1 MQFIAKNYREVILL
15 YCSKAF
21 LLQIVKM
28 SLFSTP
34 KKEDAIA
41 GNGAAVVD
49 IKCENSETTS
59 GMEVVTENN
68 KENVEETA
76 NKTFLDDIK
85 VEAVG
90 KEEKET
96 DDGENTKDGNVLERK
111 VVILNIDKSKS
122 NDEIED
128 YLYDNYPD
136 FEIENFKVIRHIPF
150 RVIVTFD
157 TKENA
162 ERFVETPF
170 IDGDRIG
177 FKNKIKKLSL
187 VEFRSQSADRRKM
200 KLNAENGLVITCVGF
215 KQDLVT
221 KENIV
226 EYMKDNHEEVTD
238 VDMRPENVLLT
249 FGTKAA
255 ADKFLGLTYVKYKGQ
270 IIVRQRRVEKTT
282 VKKSPVKKEK
292 EDRKRKHPEIN
303 RAPSA
308 CIKLKGFKNPQTT
321 FKSIQEALDRKGV
334 KKFDIQFIQVGLRFI
349 SCS

>member
-1 MQFIAKNYREVILL
+1 MVLL
-15 YCSKAF
+15 YISF
-21 LLQIVKM
+21 LLQIIKM
-28 SLFSTP
+28 SLLSTP
-34 KKEDAIA
+34 KKEDAVA
-41 GNGAAVVD
+41 ENGTADVD
-49 IKCENSETTS
+49 MKCEDQETTSAS
-59 GMEVVTENN
+59 GMEVGTENN

-96 DDGENTKDGNVLERK
+96 DGENAKDGNVLERK

-215 KQDLVT
+215 KQDLVS

-292 EDRKRKHPEIN
+292 EDRKRKHPETN
-303 RAPSA
+303 KAPSA

-334 KKFDIQFIQVGLRFI
+334 KKFDIQFIQVGLLFDPLI
-349 SCS
+349 MNVLFL